1 MSEQQP
7 VTEELEQTQADVATE
22 TANEAPA
29 EPNLADALAAAL
41 QQVAELKDQQLRT
54 QAEVQNIRRRAEADV
69 EKAHKFGSEKFAMEM
84 LTVVDNL
91 ERAVAACVAEDEAT
105 QAIRQ
110 GVEMTLTGL
119 ISSLAKFKVEVV
131 DPQNAPFNPKLH
143 QAISMV
149 DNPEAAPNTVIAVMQ
164 KGYTLHGRILRPAMV
179 VVSKGASQVNTQ
191 A

>member
-131 DPQNAPFNPKLH
+131 DPQNAPFNPELH

>member
-7 VTEELEQTQADVATE
+7 VTEELEQTQADAATE
-22 TANEAPA
+22 TASEVPA
-29 EPNLADALAAAL
+29 EQNLADELTAAL
-41 QQVAELKDQQLRT
+41 QQIAELKDQQLRT
-54 QAEVQNIRRRAEADV
+54 QAEMQNIRRRADADV

-84 LTVVDNL
+84 LDVVDNL

-105 QAIRQ
+105 QSIRQ

-119 ISSLAKFKVEVV
+119 INSLAKFKVEVV
-131 DPQNAPFNPKLH
+131 DPQNAPFNPELH